1 MREFKEMMWKETGNN
16 WWYSEILNYEKDSV
30 IYELPHSTGLLEHYF
45 RVQGTLVRVNMG
57 ISEKVFEMI
66 NLNQSDSLSI

>member
-30 IYELPHSTGLLEHYF
+30 IYELAHSTGLL
-45 RVQGTLVRVNMG
+45 GL
-57 ISEKVFEMI
+57 K
-66 NLNQSDSLSI
+66 LSV

>member
-30 IYELPHSTGLLEHYF
+30 IYELAHRIGLLE
-45 RVQGTLVRVNMG
+45 RL
-57 ISEKVFEMI
+57 
-66 NLNQSDSLSI
+66 LSV